1 MYKKVKFSIAIL
13 LIFFITSCAI
23 PMSSSSFESEAR
35 RISST
40 KTFKVGAKSE
50 VLYKGSDEKYHYFYM
65 SSNFGIHRS
74 VKVKKSDLL
83 INNEFPYTSE
93 SDKWVDYDFVN

>member
-1 MYKKVKFSIAIL
+1 
-13 LIFFITSCAI
+13 
-23 PMSSSSFESEAR
+23 MSSSSFESEAR

-50 VLYKGSDEKYHYFYM
+50 VLYKGSDEKYHYFYI
-65 SSNFGIHRS
+65 SSNFGIPRS
-74 VKVKKSDLL
+74 VKVKKAELS